1 MRSSIPKYTPIVR
14 SASATSSSSL
24 PSSDGGD
31 SPIPAPD
38 AQANALIDTTT
49 NEGPLTGDDAELMAP
64 TALVKSE
71 SAGQPAGEEERVVFP
86 PKEPELLVSFHM
98 MPSPQSIAS
107 SVADNESIRSD
118 LPLMH
123 KPLFRGDKDT
133 AKLSKKEIER
143 RRRETERERY
153 KLAQEKNRERARA
166 VLRKS
171 VRFHPGFSGSFF
183 LGNGDW

>member
-1 MRSSIPKYTPIVR
+1 MRSSLPKYSPIVR
-14 SASATSSSSL
+14 SESATPSSSL

-38 AQANALIDTTT
+38 AQANALIDTTA
-49 NEGPLTGDDAELMAP
+49 NEGPLTGDDVELMAT
-64 TALVKSE
+64 TALLKPE

-86 PKEPELLVSFHM
+86 LKEPELLVSFHM
-98 MPSPQSIAS
+98 MPSLQSIAS

-118 LPLMH
+118 CPLMH
-123 KPLFRGDKDT
+123 EPLFRGDEDT

-143 RRRETERERY
+143 RRREAERERY
-153 KLAQEKNRERARA
+153 KLAQERNRERARA

-171 VRFHPGFSGSFF
+171 IDYHPGFSGSYF
-183 LGNGDW
+183 LGHGGW